1 MRLVLTALGCALSLA
16 ACAAPPGFD
25 QPAGGGTAGFGDATR
40 SNTLAQT
47 RASEALR
54 VDLSRRFAAEVD
66 TVINF
71 AFNSDRLDA
80 AARAT
85 LQRQAG
91 WIRRFP
97 ELRFRVYGHTDLVGD
112 AAYNEALGLRRAR
125 AAVAYLVAQG
135 LDARRLEAVASFGE
149 SRPIIATTD
158 PERANRRT
166 VTEVSGFVQGHPN
179 LLNGKYAATVFNGYV
194 ESAAAPTTL
203 GAGSS
208 GGGGGAGGGAT
219 P

>member
-1 MRLVLTALGCALSLA
+1 MRHVLTALGCALSLA
-16 ACAAPPGFD
+16 ACSAPPGFD
-25 QPAGGGTAGFGDATR
+25 QEAGGSTAGFGSSTLT
-40 SNTLAQT
+40 NTAAQG
-47 RASEALR
+47 RASEGLR
-54 VDLSRRFAAEVD
+54 VDLARQFAADVD

-71 AFNSDRLDA
+71 AFNSDQLDT

-85 LQRQAG
+85 LQQQAG

-97 ELRFRVYGHTDLVGD
+97 ELRFRVYGHTDLVGSD
-112 AAYNEALGLRRAR
+112 AYNQALGLRRAR
-125 AAVAYLVAQG
+125 AAVAYLVSQG

-149 SRPIIATTD
+149 QRPLVATTQ

-179 LLNGKYAATVFNGYV
+179 LLNGKYAAVVFEGYV
-194 ESAAAPTTL
+194 ESAASASSL
-203 GAGSS
+203 GDAGSLS
-208 GGGGGAGGGAT
+208 EAVTA